1 MDKLLE
7 KLESMLQKY
16 LDEIETKPF
25 KTILLTIV
33 IYYLFRAMNRK
44 R

>member
-7 KLESMLQKY
+7 KLEAMLQKY

-44 R
+44 K